1 MPNDVYSSSL
11 PFVLLMKLFGLFP
24 LHIFKNQMR
33 KRSLLQTLKSFIFV
47 FACFFIIL
55 FVIFI
60 NIRRERIDISNS
72 SVLPKA
78 WEFVLSFELWFLF
91 IAFLFQHTQIQS
103 IDNFMELLENYD
115 QKVFNFI
122 LLNTLTNNLIAITP
136 TSYLQAETILQ
147 LISCFI
153 LGESFTASIK
163 FQITKKIC
171 FQLMPSRLVFN
182 FDNNS
187 WNSHRIRYIY
197 GLQLR
202 YDGLLVFVFA
212 FLF

>member
-33 KRSLLQTLKSFIFV
+33 KRSFLQTLKSFTFV

-72 SVLPKA
+72 TVLPKA
-78 WEFVLSFELWFLF
+78 WEFVLAFELWFLF
-91 IAFLFQHTQIQS
+91 IAFLFQQTQIQS

-122 LLNTLTNNLIAITP
+122 LLNT
-136 TSYLQAETILQ
+136 
-147 LISCFI
+147 F
-153 LGESFTASIK
+153 K
-163 FQITKKIC
+163 
-171 FQLMPSRLVFN
+171 
-182 FDNNS
+182 
-187 WNSHRIRYIY
+187 
-197 GLQLR
+197 
-202 YDGLLVFVFA
+202 
-212 FLF
+212 